1 MNKNIYIIS
10 AGCGSKE
17 YLTLRAIEIAKKVD
31 FLIGAERF
39 KDFFPDKKYIILNN
53 LIKDTINI
61 LENEKEKIVGVVVS
75 GDAGFFS
82 LAKIIYTKF
91 QNRII
96 EVIPGISS
104 MQLGMARLFKTYE
117 NIEFFS
123 LHGRNTPF
131 ENFKK
136 RVDVCLKQKKDLY
149 VLDDGSNQFFEFLS
163 KYKEILILFD
173 IYILNN
179 LGLPNETIYKLKS
192 LDDLIN
198 IKLELYAIYLEVK
211 DK

>member
-10 AGCGSKE
+10 AGCGSKD
-17 YLTLRAIEIAKKVD
+17 YLTLRAFETAKKVD

-39 KDFFPDKKYIILNN
+39 KDLFPDKKYIILNN

-82 LAKIIYTKF
+82 LAKIIYKKF
-91 QNRII
+91 KNRII

-104 MQLGMARLFKTYE
+104 MQLGMARMFKTYE
-117 NIEFFS
+117 SIEFFS
-123 LHGRNTPF
+123 LHGRNIPI
-131 ENFKK
+131 ENFEKK
-136 RVDVCLKQKKDLY
+136 IDKCLQQKKDLY
-149 VLDDGSNQFFEFLS
+149 VLDDKNKQFFELLS
-163 KYKEILILFD
+163 RSKEILSLFD

-179 LGLPNETIYKLKS
+179 LGLPDETIYKLKTIN
-192 LDDLIN
+192 DLNN
-198 IKLELYAIYLEVK
+198 IKLELYSIYLEVRNK
-211 DK
+211 